1 MANPTTRTKAV
12 ADLKARMLADAARS
26 ALDAADVTK
35 LKFAPVTEAEATA
48 LKLPSATVG
57 YRIPYFDL
65 DGKPTNFFRCRF
77 LEDTRKGFQAYTD
90 KKALKYGQPNGSVT
104 EVYFPPLVN
113 WRALLGKEVP
123 LIITE
128 GEKKSAC
135 ATKHGLPTI
144 GLGGVWSFMSK
155 KHGKRLLDIFEE
167 MNLDGRRI
175 IICFDS
181 DAATNP
187 DIVSA
192 ENVLAERLTEQGANV
207 AIARIKPE
215 GDAKVGLDDYIMA
228 HGAAAFKQQVLD
240 MAFEYGPCQALH
252 GMNGKM
258 VYVRDPGLLYDYA
271 NKMKLSAA
279 QFVQHAY
286 SNVWHT
292 VVTQGKDGNKIT
304 RVNTAKAWM
313 EWAHRAELRG
323 IVYRP
328 GEPEITEDSYLNG
341 WSGWG
346 FSEPKKGDIGPWN
359 MLLDHLFG
367 GSKAARQWFE
377 CWLAWPIQRPGYK
390 MASAALLW
398 GAAQGTGKTLV
409 GHTMMKLYGKN
420 GAEIKDHDLESP
432 RNEWAENKQFILADD
447 ITGSSNRRLANRLKT
462 MITQKELRLDPKFIP
477 SYSVRD
483 CINYYFT
490 SNDPDALFLDDG
502 DRRFFI
508 HEVMAGKLSVDQ
520 RKAFVSWMESEAGI
534 AALAWHLLNLET
546 GDFDPRAEAFET
558 GAKREMK
565 VIAKSE
571 LGVWVSRLKE
581 DPKGLLNGH
590 SEKFGDLF
598 TADEL
603 HAIFD
608 PMGDKRATANAMARE
623 LKRAGFFYPAGDSP
637 LKTAEGFRRAYAI
650 LNAEEWRTRRYTDAV
665 KHFEEHRSMD
675 AAKPKR
681 VAKERKY

>member
-1 MANPTTRTKAV
+1 MATRSPTKAT
-12 ADLKARMLADAARS
+12 AANDLKARMLADAARS
-26 ALDAADVTK
+26 ALDDKDVAR
-35 LKFAPVTEAEATA
+35 LKFSVVTEADATA
-48 LKLPSATVG
+48 LKLPSATIG
-57 YRIPYFDL
+57 YKIPYFDI
-65 DGKPTNFFRCRF
+65 DGKPTTFFRARF
-77 LEDTRKGFQAYTD
+77 LEDTRKGFAAYTD
-90 KKALKYGQPNGSVT
+90 KKPIKYGQPNGSVT
-104 EVYFPPLVN
+104 EVYLPPLVN
-113 WRALLGKEVP
+113 WRTILGKEVP
-123 LIITE
+123 IVITE
-128 GEKKSAC
+128 GEKKAAC
-135 ATKHGLPTI
+135 ATKHGIPTV

-155 KHGKRLLDIFEE
+155 KHGKHLLDIFHE
-167 MNLDGRRI
+167 MNLDGRMV

-187 DIVSA
+187 DIVNA
-192 ENVLAERLTEQGANV
+192 ENVLADRLTAEGAQV
-207 AIARIKPE
+207 LIARIQPE
-215 GDAKVGLDDYIMA
+215 GDAKMGMDDYILA
-228 HGAAAFKQQVLD
+228 HGAGAFKAQVLD
-240 MAFEYGPCQALH
+240 MAFEYGPCKALH
-252 GMNGKM
+252 TMNEKM

-286 SNVWHT
+286 SNAWHT
-292 VVTQGKDGNKIT
+292 VVTQQKEGNKIT

-313 EWAHRAELRG
+313 EWEHRAELRG
-323 IVYRP
+323 IVYEP
-328 GEPEITEDSYLNG
+328 GSPEITDAGYLNG
-341 WSGWG
+341 WTGWG
-346 FSEPKKGDIGPWN
+346 FKEPKKGDIKPWLD
-359 MLLDHLFG
+359 LLGHLFG
-367 GSKAARQWFE
+367 GAAAARHWFE
-377 CWLAWPIQRPGYK
+377 CWLAWPIKHPGYK

-398 GAAQGTGKTLV
+398 GAAQGSGKTLI

-520 RKAFVSWMESEAGI
+520 RKAFVSWMESEDGI
-534 AALAWHLLNLET
+534 AALAHYLLTMDT

-558 GAKREMK
+558 GSKREMK

-581 DPKGLLNGH
+581 DAKGLLNGH

-598 TADEL
+598 TAEEL

-608 PMGDKRATANAMARE
+608 PNGEKRATPNAMARE

-637 LKTAEGFRRAYAI
+637 LKTAEGMRRAYAI
-650 LNAEEWRTRRYTDAV
+650 INTESWRTAKYVEAV
-665 KHFEEHRSMD
+665 KHFEDHRTMD
-675 AAKPKR
+675 AKK
-681 VAKERKY
+681 KSGRKY